1 MDGPI
6 VTGSRLGLV
15 VGSSLK
21 HEFATADAIEQ
32 IIDTR
37 YGPVPLVDVGDAIV
51 LNRHYSTL
59 DGYRPPHRLDHHRSI
74 TALCTA
80 GCNRVLALGSVGSLR
95 DWPVGTLVAPF
106 DLFAPGIN
114 PTFFDDARG
123 HLVPGFDQ
131 AWRDRILAVWQDAT
145 DSMIIDGGVYAQTTG
160 PRFETPAEVRMLA
173 RYADIVGMTV
183 ASETILA
190 KEAGL
195 AYAAVCM
202 VDNLGNGVADVE
214 LTVEQF
220 RAGVDRNHE
229 HLLADL
235 NHVLPRLAAT
245 PRDAT

>member
-15 VGSSLK
+15 VGSSLN
-21 HEFATADAIEQ
+21 HEFSTPDAIERTF
-32 IIDTR
+32 DTR
-37 YGPVPLVDVGDAIV
+37 YGPVPLIDVGDALV
-51 LNRHYSTL
+51 LHRHYAAL

-95 DWPVGTLVAPF
+95 DWPVGTMVAPF

-123 HLVPGFDQ
+123 
-131 AWRDRILAVWQDAT
+131 DRILAVWQDAT

-160 PRFETPAEVRMLA
+160 PRFETRAEVRMLA

-202 VDNLGNGVADVE
+202 VDNLANGVADVE

-220 RAGVDRNHE
+220 HAGVDRNRV

-235 NHVLPRLAAT
+235 HDVLPRLAAP